1 MTNRSLSVRTSL
13 VAVLLFQV
21 LALFIRA
28 YLRIGLEEQGLDS
41 SFANDLSYLVV
52 PPVLA
57 IFVLPIIR
65 TNLDLLRDGLD
76 LKRVKLRLV
85 FSAIAVGVLARLV
98 WWSQLFA
105 RTYIGQL
112 RDSDPGDVTGP
123 VFSFSCPP
131 PHAMLVALLVFGF
144 LVPIIEEVI
153 NRGLIQSWLMP
164 RGKWFAILVSAILFA
179 LFHTPTAM
187 PVAFVAGIV
196 LGIQFA
202 RTRTLWT
209 PIVTHASYDVLILFD
224 WRCLN
229 GVWL

>member
-1 MTNRSLSVRTSL
+1 MTNRSFSLRTSL

-21 LALFIRA
+21 LVLFVRA
-28 YLRIGLEEQGLDS
+28 YLRIGLEAQGLDS
-41 SFANDLSYLVV
+41 NFANDLSYLVV

-57 IFVLPIIR
+57 IFMLPLIR
-65 TNLDLLRDGLD
+65 ANMDLLRDGLD

-85 FSAIAVGVLARLV
+85 FTAIAVGVLARLV

-105 RTYIGQL
+105 RTYFGQL
-112 RDSDPGDVTGP
+112 RDSGPGESVGP

-131 PHAMLVALLVFGF
+131 PHAMLVALLVFGI
-144 LVPIIEEVI
+144 LIPVIEEVI

-164 RGKWFAILVSAILFA
+164 RGKWFAILVSATLFA
-179 LFHTPTAM
+179 IFHTPASM
-187 PVAFVAGIV
+187 PVAFIAGVV
-196 LGIQFA
+196 LGAQFA
-202 RTRTLWT
+202 RTKTLWA
-209 PIVTHASYDVLILFD
+209 PIITHASYDVMILFD